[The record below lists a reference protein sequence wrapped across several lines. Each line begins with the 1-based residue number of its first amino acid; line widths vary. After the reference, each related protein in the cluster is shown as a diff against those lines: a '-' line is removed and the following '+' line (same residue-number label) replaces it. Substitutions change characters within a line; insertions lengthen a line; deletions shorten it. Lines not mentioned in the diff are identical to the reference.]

1 MMPLMR
7 YQDPVTPDE
16 ENDLPIQRQVIFF
29 AIDEK
34 QASEKIEYIYC
45 YLLK

>member
-1 MMPLMR
+1 MWYL
-7 YQDPVTPDE
+7 DPVTPDA

-34 QASEKIEYIYC
+34 KQASEKN
-45 YLLK
+45 